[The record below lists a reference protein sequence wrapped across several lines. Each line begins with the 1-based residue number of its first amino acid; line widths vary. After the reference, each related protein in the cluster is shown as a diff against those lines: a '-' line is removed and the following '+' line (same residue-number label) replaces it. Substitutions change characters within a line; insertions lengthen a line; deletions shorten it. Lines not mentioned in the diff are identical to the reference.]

1 MWTTRFPDAGSVH
14 LLEWPELLFS
24 REGGSPG
31 LDPRLRG
38 DTILV
43 ERWARLRELRNRV
56 TEAIEPLRR
65 DKTVR
70 SSLEAEI
77 ALPDA
82 EDADLLAELFIVSKV
97 TEADRLSVSKT
108 DNAKCGRCWRLLP
121 EVVEDG
127 DLCARCEDV
136 VNA

>member
-1 MWTTRFPDAGSVH
+1 MGPEGRNPGHGSGFRRSTDW
-14 LLEWPELLFS
+14 E
-24 REGGSPG
+24 
-31 LDPRLRG
+31 RLR
-38 DTILV
+38 
-43 ERWARLRELRNRV
+43 ALRSSV

-77 ALPDA
+77 ALPD
-82 EDADLLAELFIVSKV
+82 EGDRELLAELFIVSKV
-97 TEADRLSVSKT
+97 VHGDVLTVTKT

-121 EVVEDG
+121 EVGEDG
-127 DLCARCEDV
+127 DLCTRCEDV